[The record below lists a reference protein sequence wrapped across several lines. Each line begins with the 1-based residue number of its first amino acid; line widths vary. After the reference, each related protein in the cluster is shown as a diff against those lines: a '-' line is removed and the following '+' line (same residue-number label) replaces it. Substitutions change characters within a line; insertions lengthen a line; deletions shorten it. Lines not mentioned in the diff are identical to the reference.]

1 MTMDLCLFCKD
12 NNKKY
17 LLITYYE
24 KNNYLCDWLKCLKCI
39 NIFSNQHKFKVLI
52 QIMKRILVL
61 IVFVGVIFSASAQL
75 KQYRVTEEHKARAA
89 EVVKKM
95 TLEEKIAYIAG
106 YESWYV
112 RAIERLGLPAVRMAD
127 GPQGVRNNTKST
139 LYPSGVAAAATWDID
154 LIQQMGI
161 SLGKD
166 SRARGV
172 HILLGPG
179 ANMYRSPLCGRNF
192 EYFGE
197 DPFLAGEIAAAYIK
211 GVQSMG
217 VMACI
222 KHFAGNNQEWAR
234 HSVSSD
240 IDERTLNEIYFPA
253 FEKAVKEG
261 GVATIMTSYNLL
273 NGVHASESK
282 YLNQEVL
289 RGQWGFDGFVVSDW
303 TSCYSPVNVLRWG
316 VDLEMPTGKCLKPEL
331 VKQLI
336 EQGVVDER
344 ALDVKCQNIIQTIF
358 AFEFDKREQLDKS
371 LPENNPE
378 CDAVAHKLSQGAIVM
393 LKNEDNFLPLKR
405 GNVVVCGPNADK
417 VVTGGGSGFVT
428 PLMACSV
435 VEGMSNIDKRI
446 KSSYVSIEAVKKSLP
461 GVVYADKEMTQKG
474 VAAEYYTNIEL
485 EGKPAHSFIT
495 DKVGI
500 VDNVFGAHNDMEGVS
515 TRHTFYYKP
524 EKEEVYHFHVYTNDG
539 HRCYIN
545 DKLVMRDRWN
555 KDSNQIGYMLL
566 ELKAGETYKFVLEHQ
581 NISGSI
587 NAEMRFELPYVEDA
601 TYAESIKNADYVV
614 VCLGHNKI
622 TEKEGSDR
630 TFELPRGQ
638 IDYLESVLKYNENV
652 VVVINAGGAVEMAP
666 WISKVKA
673 VLMAWYPGQQGGL
686 AISEII
692 TGKISPSGKLPISIE
707 AKLEDNPCAANHH
720 ENVDRV
726 RSRNINPHARVEYRE
741 GVFMGYRGYE
751 KSGVKPLFPFGFGLS
766 YTTFAYSN
774 LSITKEGEE
783 FVVSF
788 DVKNTGKM
796 AGAEVAQV
804 YVGDDECSLVRPAK
818 ELKGFDKVYLK
829 AGETQR
835 VSVRLDDEAFRFFD
849 PIERKFKV
857 EPGAFS
863 VYVGASSADI
873 RLTGKLEVK

>member
-1 MTMDLCLFCKD
+1 
-12 NNKKY
+12 
-17 LLITYYE
+17 
-24 KNNYLCDWLKCLKCI
+24 
-39 NIFSNQHKFKVLI
+39 
-52 QIMKRILVL
+52 MKRILISILAVCVAL
-61 IVFVGVIFSASAQL
+61 TASAQL
-75 KQYRVTEEHKARAA
+75 KQYKVTQEHKERAA
-89 EVVKKM
+89 EIVKKM
-95 TLEEKIAYIAG
+95 TLDEKISYIAG
-106 YESWYV
+106 HRSWYV
-112 RAIERLGLPAVRMAD
+112 EAIDRLGLPAVRMAD

-139 LYPSGVAAAATWDID
+139 LYPSGVAAAATWDTD

-179 ANMYRSPLCGRNF
+179 ANIYRSPLCGRNF

-197 DPFLAGEIAAAYIK
+197 DPFLAGEIATAYIK

-261 GVATIMTSYNLL
+261 NVATIMTSYNLL
-273 NGVHASESK
+273 NGVHASESQ
-282 YLNQEVL
+282 YLNQTVL
-289 RGQWGFDGFVVSDW
+289 RDWWGFDGFVMSDW
-303 TSCYSPVNVLRWG
+303 TSCYSPVNVARWG
-316 VDLEMPTGKCLKPEL
+316 VDLEMPYAKCQKPEL
-331 VKQLI
+331 IKKLVL
-336 EQGVVDER
+336 QGVIDER
-344 ALDVKCQNIIQTIF
+344 ALDAKCQNIIQAIL
-358 AFEFDKREQLDKS
+358 AFEFDKRPQLDKS

-378 CDAVAHKLSQGAIVM
+378 CDEVAHQLSRGAIVM
-393 LKNEDNFLPLKR
+393 LKNENNFLPFKK
-405 GNVVVCGPNADK
+405 GKVVVCGPNADK
-417 VVTGGGSGFVT
+417 IVTGGGSGFVT

-435 VEGMSNIDKRI
+435 AEGMKSIDKKI
-446 KSSYVSIEAVKKSLP
+446 KATYVPMGNAKQPLP
-461 GVVYADKEMTQKG
+461 GVVYADKAMTKRG
-474 VAAEYYTNIEL
+474 VAAEYYTNAEL
-485 EGKPAHSFIT
+485 QGKPAHSFIT

-500 VDNVFGAHNDMEGVS
+500 QENVFGAHNDMINVS

-524 EKEEVYHFHVYTNDG
+524 SKDEVYNLTVYTNDG
-539 HRCYIN
+539 YRCYLN
-545 DKLVMRDRWN
+545 DKLVMRDRWH
-555 KDSNQIGYMLL
+555 KDSNQEGYMQL
-566 ELKAGETYKFVLEHQ
+566 EMKAGETYKFVLEHQ
-581 NISGSI
+581 NRGGSI
-587 NAEMRFELPYVEDA
+587 HAEMGFELPFVED
-601 TYAESIKNADYVV
+601 TKNTEVYRNAECIV
-614 VCLGHNKI
+614 VCLGHSKLS
-622 TEKEGSDR
+622 EKENSDR

-638 IDYLESVLKYNENV
+638 VEYLEMVLRHNKNV
-652 VVVINAGGAVEMAP
+652 VVVLNAGGAVEMAS
-666 WISKVKA
+666 WMHKVKA

-692 TGKISPSGKLPISIE
+692 TGKISPSGKLPISFETKI
-707 AKLEDNPCAANHH
+707 ADNPCSENYY

-726 RSRNINPHARVEYRE
+726 RSHSINPHARVEYRE
-741 GVFMGYRGYE
+741 GLFMGYRGYE
-751 KSGVKPLFPFGFGLS
+751 KTGVKPLFPFGFGLS

-774 LSITKEGEE
+774 LDIKADGKE

-788 DVKNTGKM
+788 DVKNIGKV

-804 YVGDDECSLVRPAK
+804 YVGDDKCSLVRPAK

-829 AGETQR
+829 AGETKR

-849 PIERKFKV
+849 PIKRKFVV
-857 EPGAFS
+857 EPGTFS

-873 RLTGKLEVK
+873 RLNGKLEVK

>member
-1 MTMDLCLFCKD
+1 MKKIVLFLMLAACSFT
-12 NNKKY
+12 
-17 LLITYYE
+17 L
-24 KNNYLCDWLKCLKCI
+24 
-39 NIFSNQHKFKVLI
+39 
-52 QIMKRILVL
+52 
-61 IVFVGVIFSASAQL
+61 SAQY
-75 KQYRVTEEHKARAA
+75 KVTQEHKDRAA

-95 TLEEKIAYIAG
+95 TLEEKIAYVGG
-106 YESWYV
+106 YQRWYV
-112 RAIERLGLPAVRMAD
+112 REIPRLGLPAVRMAD

-139 LYPSGVAAAATWDID
+139 LYPSGIAAAATWDTD
-154 LIQQMGI
+154 LIQEMGV

-166 SRARGV
+166 ARARGV

-179 ANMYRSPLCGRNF
+179 ANIYRSPLCGRNF

-197 DPFLAGEIAAAYIK
+197 DPFLAGEVASAYIK

-240 IDERTLNEIYFPA
+240 IDERTLNEIYLPA

-261 GVATIMTSYNLL
+261 NVATIMTSYNLL

-289 RGQWGFDGFVVSDW
+289 REQWGFNGFVMSDW
-303 TSCYSPVNVLRWG
+303 TSCYSPINVVRWG
-316 VDLEMPTGKCLKPEL
+316 VDLEMPLPQCMKPEL
-331 VKQLI
+331 IKKLV

-344 ALDVKCQNIIQTIF
+344 ALDAKCQNIIQTIF

-378 CDAVAHKLSQGAIVM
+378 CDAVAHKLSRNAIVM
-393 LKNEDNFLPLKR
+393 LKNDGFLPFKK
-405 GNVVVCGPNADK
+405 GKVVVCGPNADK
-417 VVTGGGSGFVT
+417 IVTGGGSGFVT
-428 PLMACSV
+428 PLISYSV
-435 VEGMSNIDKRI
+435 AQGMSEIDKNI
-446 KSSYVSIEAVKKSLP
+446 KSTFVQMVASSQPVP
-461 GVVYADKEMTQKG
+461 GVVYADKAMTVKG
-474 VAAEYYTNIEL
+474 IAAEYYTNAEL

-495 DKVGI
+495 DRVGI
-500 VDNVFGAHNDMEGVS
+500 KENVFGAHNDMINVS

-524 EKEEVYHFHVYTNDG
+524 EVDQMYHFTVNTNDG

-545 DKLVMRDRWN
+545 DQLVMRDRWR
-555 KDSNQIGYMLL
+555 KDSNQQGYMEL
-566 ELKAGETYKFVLEHQ
+566 EMKAGQTYKFELQHQ
-581 NISGSI
+581 NVGGSI
-587 NAEMRFELPYVEDA
+587 NAEMAFELPYVEDSA
-601 TYAESIKNADYVV
+601 HTKVISEAGCVV
-614 VCLGHNKI
+614 VCLGHSKLS
-622 TEKEGSDR
+622 EKENSDR
-630 TFELPRGQ
+630 TFGLPRGQ
-638 IDYLESVLKYNENV
+638 VDYLESILKYNQNV
-652 VVVINAGGAVEMAP
+652 VVVLNGGGAIEMAP
-666 WISKVKA
+666 WMDKVKA
-673 VLMAWYPGQQGGL
+673 ILMAWYPGQQGGL

-707 AKLEDNPCAANHH
+707 AKLEDNPSAANYH

-726 RSRNINPHARVEYRE
+726 RSHTINPHARVEYRE
-741 GVFMGYRGYE
+741 GIFMGYRGYE
-751 KSGVKPLFPFGFGLS
+751 KTGVKPLFPFGFGLS
-766 YTTFAYSN
+766 YTSFEYSS
-774 LSITKEGEE
+774 LDIKPEGKE

-788 DVKNTGKM
+788 DIKNTGKM
-796 AGAEVAQV
+796 AGSEAAQV

-829 AGETQR
+829 VGETKR

-849 PIERKFKV
+849 PIERKFKI
-857 EPGAFS
+857 EPGQFT

-873 RLTGKLEVK
+873 RLTGKLTVE